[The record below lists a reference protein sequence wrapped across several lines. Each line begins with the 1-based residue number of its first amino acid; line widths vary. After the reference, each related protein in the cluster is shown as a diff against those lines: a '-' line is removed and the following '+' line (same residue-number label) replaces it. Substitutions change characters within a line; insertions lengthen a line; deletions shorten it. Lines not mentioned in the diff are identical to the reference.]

1 MKYRRSASFWRVLP
15 LHRAPG
21 AETIAAMKRGR
32 SKRVRGR
39 TATPPWRRRVGVFA
53 AALAVAV
60 ISLALSSPAGLAQ
73 TCQPQVGAEGV
84 APFTVFYCAGDAT
97 GQRDAARVALLLD
110 RVWPVMTQLEPDG
123 LGPPIAPQANAGR
136 FTVYVTAPT
145 AEVVLGR
152 CPDECVTVGN
162 NYGVAAPV
170 PPFIVSGSGAER
182 SSAALIINKEIGV
195 TDGTVIHEFFHA
207 LQFAH
212 STYGG
217 WLDETGA
224 VWAEQHYRATED
236 ISGRLDF
243 LRAFQGSPGTSLF
256 QRGETLEYGAYVWL
270 IWLAQRTN
278 SASSVFGIWTALE
291 RATSDDAVN
300 PLVARYLTRLGLGFR
315 SSFKDFVVE
324 DLNLNLSRRVTPEL
338 FCCGTFGDPE
348 VQLGVSPP
356 FVRRP
361 WTLGTRGRRTTVRL
375 SPLSMQ
381 YDQVRAISRSVGAVT
396 VSSSGIRPWGD
407 IVVLARAAT
416 GWQRVD
422 LQNGSVT
429 FCRFTNRGN
438 VRRLIVIAD
447 NHDHRAAHS
456 GSYTVSGQTTCPS
469 RRPVTRTGAPG

>member
-1 MKYRRSASFWRVLP
+1 
-15 LHRAPG
+15 
-21 AETIAAMKRGR
+21 MKRGR
-32 SKRVRGR
+32 SKRVLGR
-39 TATPPWRRRVGVFA
+39 TGTPRWRRRVGAFA
-53 AALAVAV
+53 VALAVAA
-60 ISLALSSPAGLAQ
+60 IALALSAPAGMAQ
-73 TCQPQVGAEGV
+73 TCQPQVGAEGA

-97 GQRDAARVALLLD
+97 GQRDAATVARVLD
-110 RVWPVMTQLEPDG
+110 QVWPVMTQPEPDG
-123 LGPPIAPQANAGR
+123 LGPPLAPEANGGR
-136 FTVYVTAPT
+136 LSVYVTAPT
-145 AEVVLGR
+145 AEVVLGQ
-152 CPDECVTVGN
+152 CPDDCPAVGN
-162 NYGVAAPV
+162 LYGLTVSV

-195 TDGTVIHEFFHA
+195 NDGTVIHEFFHA

-212 STYGG
+212 SAYRG
-217 WLDETGA
+217 WVGETGA
-224 VWAEQHYRATED
+224 TWAENYYRAREEVA
-236 ISGRLDF
+236 GRIDF

-270 IWLAQRTN
+270 VWLAQRTN

-291 RATSDDAVN
+291 RATSEDAVN
-300 PLVARYLTRLGLGFR
+300 SLVDRYLTRLGLGFK

-324 DLNLNLSRRVTPEL
+324 DLNLNLSRRVTPQL
-338 FCCGTFGDPE
+338 FCCGTFGDPD
-348 VQLGVSPP
+348 VPLGLTPP

-396 VSSSGIRPWGD
+396 VRSSGIRPWGD
-407 IVVLARAAT
+407 VVVLARAAT

-438 VRRLIVIAD
+438 VRRLFVIAA
-447 NHDHRAAHS
+447 NHDYRAAHS
-456 GSYTVSGQTTCPS
+456 GSYTVSGQAACPS
-469 RRPVTRTGAPG
+469 RRPVTRAPG